1 MLVAILI
8 DTHRDGSRTITDPG
22 DSGGDLEHV
31 LGDAMEFVREQGL
44 PDV

>member
-1 MLVAILI
+1 MLVAIVI
-8 DTHRDGSRTITDPG
+8 DAHRDGSRTIAAPG

-31 LGDAMEFVREQGL
+31 LGDAMEVVREQGL